1 MARSVGISREQV
13 ITVAAE
19 LADRHGLEQ
28 LALAHV
34 AAQLGVRL
42 PSLYNHVAG
51 LPGLRHELAIHG
63 LQELLSRVSRAVLGK
78 AGDEAVIALG
88 LAVRQFVLERPGL
101 YAATVQAPAPDDE
114 ALQALSQQILEVIF
128 VVLAPYKLDDQTR
141 IHAARGL
148 RSLAH
153 GFATLEQAAGFA
165 IPIDQTESFCWLLQV
180 FLRGLRQ
187 INDEL

>member
-63 LQELLSRVSRAVLGK
+63 LQELLSRVSRAALGK

-88 LAVRQFVLERPGL
+88 LAVRQFVVERPGL